1 MNPSLASADSRSVV
15 GRYMNHA
22 LVEGDREAVDQ
33 FVARVLRRAH
43 ESAEARNAPNEARAI
58 LDVAHLFADELI
70 ASQPGF
76 DRLGFVEAATEGPS

>member
-1 MNPSLASADSRSVV
+1 MSASPVSSDSGSF
-15 GRYMNHA
+15 GSRYIDHA
-22 LVEGDREAVDQ
+22 LVEGDEEAVDQ

-58 LDVAHLFADELI
+58 LEVAHLFADELI
-70 ASQPGF
+70 ASQPEF

>member
-1 MNPSLASADSRSVV
+1 MSASPIGTDSRGAV
-15 GRYMNHA
+15 GRYINHA
-22 LVEGDREAVDQ
+22 LVDAAAEAVDQ

-58 LDVAHLFADELI
+58 LEVAHLFADEMI
-70 ASQPGF
+70 ASDPGF

>member
-1 MNPSLASADSRSVV
+1 MSPSLAGADSRSAV
-15 GRYMNHA
+15 GRSMNRA
-22 LVEGDREAVDQ
+22 LLDGDHEAVDQ

-43 ESAEARNAPNEARAI
+43 ESAEARNAPDEARAI
-58 LDVAHLFADELI
+58 LGVAHLFADEMI